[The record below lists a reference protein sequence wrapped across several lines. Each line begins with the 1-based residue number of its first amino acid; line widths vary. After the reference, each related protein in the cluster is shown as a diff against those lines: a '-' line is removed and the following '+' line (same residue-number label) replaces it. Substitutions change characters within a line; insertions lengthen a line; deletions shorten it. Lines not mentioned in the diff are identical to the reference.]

1 MTRQPQPT
9 ETSVLV
15 MTSSTF
21 LPLGGTANAVVGL
34 HVTPVLVQLNQQIRP
49 AAMPRG
55 LSAAERAARIA
66 RNPARSKAL
75 VQGRQRLARVIE
87 RMNEGVR
94 PLAALRLAAGL
105 SQSELAARMDM
116 QQPNIAR
123 LEKRPGDPSLSTLR
137 KLASALDAPLEEV
150 IAAVDAANMAEGKHG

>member
-9 ETSVLV
+9 ETSVFV

-94 PLAALRLAAGL
+94 PLAALRLA
-105 SQSELAARMDM
+105 
-116 QQPNIAR
+116 
-123 LEKRPGDPSLSTLR
+123 
-137 KLASALDAPLEEV
+137 
-150 IAAVDAANMAEGKHG
+150 